1 MPIISISGDGIDD
14 LLVSTGGWGGT
25 AAPYSEPKG
34 TIEYFDENGV
44 LIDKGL
50 ENIIVTE
57 MILGPMIKGGLTT

>member
-14 LLVSTGGWGGT
+14 LLVSTGGWEVSV
-25 AAPYSEPKG
+25 PYSEPKG

-44 LIDKGL
+44 LIDKGSG
-50 ENIIVTE
+50 EYNRHE